1 MSAYERR
8 MASYDRSVLNNE
20 PAFESR
26 YQRRQNIEEAIKKE
40 NNISKPKVLVL
51 VKPVTTKTK

>member
-26 YQRRQNIEEAIKKE
+26 YQRRQNIEDAIKKE
-40 NNISKPKVLVL
+40 NSISKPKVLVL
-51 VKPVTTKTK
+51 TKPVTIKTK

>member
-26 YQRRQNIEEAIKKE
+26 YQRRLNIEDAIKKE
-40 NNISKPKVLVL
+40 NSVSKPKVLVL
-51 VKPVTTKTK
+51 TKLVKNNTK

>member
-8 MASYDRSVLNNE
+8 MASYNRSVLNNE

-26 YQRRQNIEEAIKKE
+26 YQRRQNVEAAIKKE
-40 NNISKPKVLVL
+40 NSISKPKVLVL
-51 VKPVTTKTK
+51 TKPISNKIK